1 MAFISGH
8 TNGGEKKQEV
18 VSTPQTQSQ
27 KIVSSGNDL
36 EKVEI
41 EYLLRMLGE
50 ADLKGKEVEMF
61 YNLVIKLQQ
70 QYINKK

>member
-8 TNGGEKKQEV
+8 TNSGEKKQEPFHSQHKSQ
-18 VSTPQTQSQ
+18 STD
-27 KIVSSGNDL
+27 SSTNDL
-36 EKVEI
+36 DKVEI
-41 EYLLRMLGE
+41 EYLLRILGD
-50 ADLKGKEVEMF
+50 ADLKGREVEMF